1 MPSNTSILT
10 EEFAQAA
17 ADAGLR
23 ARREALASGHSVVFV
38 DRAGRL
44 VEEMP
49 DGRLFEVRFQPEA
62 PRESHLRVLAEI
74 KSPVQS
80 KTLVR

>member
-1 MPSNTSILT
+1 MIDTSILT

-17 ADAGLR
+17 AEAGLR
-23 ARREALASGHSVVFV
+23 ARREAIASGHSVVFV
-38 DRAGRL
+38 DKAGRL

-49 DGRLFEVRFQPEA
+49 DGRLFEVCFEPGA

-74 KSPVQS
+74 SAGVATNPLK
-80 KTLVR
+80 